1 MHKILFYNKFIIC
14 LYMFRALCAHHQEVN
29 IVLYSLWYRHTRR
42 WPSRAQVERR
52 LIIIKQDYYYFYCYY
67 KTRFCALSWLITKI
81 IKGVLLLRMCV
92 IWLYVHVLSFTPH
105 YFRLLM
111 ELLAIYSKLSQLKDS
126 NVAQFTV
133 LTETSVKRGK
143 GEKMLKVKI

>member
-1 MHKILFYNKFIIC
+1 
-14 LYMFRALCAHHQEVN
+14 
-29 IVLYSLWYRHTRR
+29 
-42 WPSRAQVERR
+42 
-52 LIIIKQDYYYFYCYY
+52 
-67 KTRFCALSWLITKI
+67 
-81 IKGVLLLRMCV
+81 
-92 IWLYVHVLSFTPH
+92 
-105 YFRLLM
+105 M